1 MNHLV
6 YLALVFLSLYSLC
19 LSLPHEQTYTLI
31 VGGLSLSLCVF
42 LSILYNVCD
51 LLLSP
56 LYGETNKA
64 PSCINKLELWLCGV
78 SLSCHSGSSCAARI
92 HPSAFKMQLL
102 SLVQQNELRHI
113 ESNR

>member
-64 PSCINKLELWLCGV
+64 PSCINKLRLWLCGV
-78 SLSCHSGSSCAARI
+78 SHAPPVQLVYIHQPLKCSSSHSFNRTSCDI
-92 HPSAFKMQLL
+92 
-102 SLVQQNELRHI
+102 
-113 ESNR
+113 